1 MDGVI
6 LNGIAY
12 ACMALGSYF
21 ALEHSIKEGSRITVF
36 INYIILAWNF
46 FMVVYF
52 FKDYDNIISQPLNER
67 LNFFESVTNYLLAF
81 WLLSFRF
88 YNKDFKNIK

>member
-12 ACMALGSYF
+12 ACMACGSYF
-21 ALEHSIKEGSRITVF
+21 ALDHSIKEGSKITVF
-36 INYIILAWNF
+36 INYIILAWNL

-52 FKDYDNIISQPLNER
+52 VKDYENIISQPLNER
-67 LNFFESVTNYLLAF
+67 LNFFESITNYLLAF

-88 YNKDFKNIK
+88 KGLRK